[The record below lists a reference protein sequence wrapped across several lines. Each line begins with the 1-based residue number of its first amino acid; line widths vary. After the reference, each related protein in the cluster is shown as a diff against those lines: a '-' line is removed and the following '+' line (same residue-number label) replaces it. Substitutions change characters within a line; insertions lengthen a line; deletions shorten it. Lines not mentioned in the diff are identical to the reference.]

1 MYPKRQ
7 ILNQEK
13 VYPGRIFDVIHRSIQ
28 FSPKKI
34 IEYEILHRSNIVII
48 IPLLPSGD
56 IIVIKQFR
64 ASIGQEI
71 WEFPAGSIELG
82 ESPFEAA
89 KRELEEETGYR
100 TEEVRLLQKIYTSP
114 HFCDEKAF
122 VCIANTSTY
131 YHPNLQEKEII
142 TSHIL
147 SQAQLKEKYH
157 AGELLDAKTIVA
169 YNAFLLDLSQNSI

>member
-82 ESPFEAA
+82 
-89 KRELEEETGYR
+89 G
-100 TEEVRLLQKIYTSP
+100 
-114 HFCDEKAF
+114 
-122 VCIANTSTY
+122 
-131 YHPNLQEKEII
+131 
-142 TSHIL
+142 
-147 SQAQLKEKYH
+147 
-157 AGELLDAKTIVA
+157 A
-169 YNAFLLDLSQNSI
+169 YLGFGGVHLYGQ